1 MGCCHWFKGQDVTIN
16 GYSGQPLI
24 KQDDDYYRDMLI
36 KYYGDTKEPTEVM
49 KKLIANGHNFTR
61 YDRLKKLGYVSEVPL
76 VKSNLNQE
84 SILGAVR
91 DDIDV
96 NASSIINYKE
106 YPAIFIRVIR
116 YLNDNYTNDTDH
128 TKTFKVDIGIDA
140 NTIVTDSI
148 TSPEYTI
155 NDKKYLIKSNDT
167 NSDYIYLVDNTHVRL
182 SELDKDGNETS
193 TTIDIEFDI
202 SIYAKRI
209 AVSYVSGYGDT
220 ASNVTGCIDSN
231 DIPQDW
237 YQYRGLII
245 PIKNNGNLIKND
257 KTLYPALRSLG
268 VALKDMQDSLSGSE
282 IADAFIT
289 YMAKDGGIFKNE
301 IEQLYNHFID
311 LQIDDG
317 NCSMYYHNITKE
329 DNDGII
335 NTENRVTING
345 TLVGDSY
352 MDYFMNHK
360 ICPIQKLDE
369 LNIRDKYKAIQEV
382 LSIITHSQETKHLKW
397 YQTSDFIFGL
407 KIAGAVVAALAG
419 PEAFMIYGGTL
430 AITEMILP
438 YVNSPWVRA
447 AIIIVL
453 VIAGNWST
461 VSNYSTAS
469 VTALSNVGLQ
479 VTTALVNAREEEIL
493 NQMEKKNGDISDQTK
508 EVEEQLNK
516 LKKQAIYHPFL
527 SMDLMFEGPYTLPYT
542 NYETIDSAC
551 TISYD
556 TIY

>member
-1 MGCCHWFKGQDVTIN
+1 MGCCSWFKGQDVTIN

-36 KYYGDTKEPTEVM
+36 KYYGDKKEPTEVM
-49 KKLIANGHNFTR
+49 KKLIANANNFTR
-61 YDRLKKLGYVSEVPL
+61 YDRLKKLGYVSDVPL

-84 SILGAVR
+84 SILESVQ
-91 DDIDV
+91 DIDDG
-96 NASSIINYKE
+96 ATSITNYKK
-106 YPAIFIRVIR
+106 YPGIFIRVIR
-116 YLNDNYTNDTDH
+116 YLNDNYDNDTDN
-128 TKTFKVDIGIDA
+128 TKDFKVTVDVSGTDID
-140 NTIVTDSI
+140 DKI

-155 NDKKYLIKSNDT
+155 DSKKYLIKSNDD
-167 NSDYIYLVDNTHVRL
+167 NSDYIYLVDDTHVRL
-182 SELDKDGNETS
+182 SELDKDGNETD
-193 TTIDIEFDI
+193 TTKDIEFDI
-202 SIYAKRI
+202 SDYVERI
-209 AVSYVSGYGDT
+209 AVKYEAT
-220 ASNVTGCIDSN
+220 DSN
-231 DIPQDW
+231 DKTCCIDADAPTDW

-245 PIKNNGNLIKND
+245 PIKNDGNLIKDD

-268 VALKDMQDSLSGSE
+268 VALKDMQSSLSGSE
-282 IADAFIT
+282 VVDAFIT

-301 IEQLYNHFID
+301 IKQLYNHFID
-311 LQIDDG
+311 LYIDDG

-335 NTENRVTING
+335 NTENRVTINNI
-345 TLVGDSY
+345 LVGDAY
-352 MDYFMNHK
+352 MDYFMSHK

-369 LNIRDKYKAIQEV
+369 LNIRDKYKAIQEI
-382 LSIITHSQETKHLKW
+382 LSVITHAQEVKHLKW

-430 AITEMILP
+430 AVTEMILP
-438 YVNSPWVRA
+438 YVKSPWLRSV
-447 AIIIVL
+447 IIITF
-453 VIAGNWST
+453 VIVGNWET
-461 VSNYSTAS
+461 ISNYTTAS
-469 VTALSNVGLQ
+469 VTALSNVGVQ

-493 NQMEKKNGDISDQTK
+493 NQMEKKNEDIANQTR
-508 EVEEQLNK
+508 EVEEQLNN

-527 SMDLMFEGPYTLPYT
+527 SMDLMFEAPYTLPYA